1 MSSTILINSNPP
13 QLHLE
18 GPPPIY
24 HPPPPQSGDPGT
36 GWWCCDLTASGDLRC
51 PVSSVAQLRRTLVTV
66 FSASTSTSYRSWT
79 RSISTMAHLLEDNV
93 FFCPCTHKP
102 LQTYAFT
109 FVLNPNFG
117 PKTPTLSE
125 WVYIVHTRIVHFQ
138 TSNTLTFTA
147 NPYAVIVLAYRSGF
161 LTKLWG
167 GHRLGALGHSRLL
180 SQERGGL
187 PLHYDA
193 SFKMSL
199 YNLWSTF
206 LLPGKEAQIWNGKQI
221 FEPFHFTGHF
231 TLYSCVHCQN

>member
-1 MSSTILINSNPP
+1 
-13 QLHLE
+13 
-18 GPPPIY
+18 
-24 HPPPPQSGDPGT
+24 
-36 GWWCCDLTASGDLRC
+36 
-51 PVSSVAQLRRTLVTV
+51 
-66 FSASTSTSYRSWT
+66 
-79 RSISTMAHLLEDNV
+79 MAHLLEDNV

-147 NPYAVIVLAYRSGF
+147 YPYAVIVLAYRSGF

-180 SQERGGL
+180 SQERGGGFLFTMTL
-187 PLHYDA
+187 PSKWVSTTFEALFFFQVKRLKSGMENKYLNPFISLVTLHCTA
-193 SFKMSL
+193 VSIAKTKNVSMKTFTFPFKPEWIISSWML
-199 YNLWSTF
+199 
-206 LLPGKEAQIWNGKQI
+206 E
-221 FEPFHFTGHF
+221 
-231 TLYSCVHCQN
+231 TLYIVQRFHLFAHA

>member
-13 QLHLE
+13 QLRLK
-18 GPPPIY
+18 GPPHIIILLLS
-24 HPPPPQSGDPGT
+24 SGDPGT

-66 FSASTSTSYRSWT
+66 LSTSTSTSYKSWT

-147 NPYAVIVLAYRSGF
+147 YPYTVIVLAYRSGF

-180 SQERGGL
+180 SQERGGASSSL
-187 PLHYDA
+187 WRFLQNESLQPL
-193 SFKMSL
+193 K
-199 YNLWSTF
+199 
-206 LLPGKEAQIWNGKQI
+206 
-221 FEPFHFTGHF
+221 HF
-231 TLYSCVHCQN
+231 SSSR